1 MSSSRIRGLRG
12 KRSTSPVATFDDTLR
27 DDRRVREQ
35 TQLARQRRD
44 QRAAELQ
51 AMLASTESKPRL
63 PASARSRAGRL
74 GSGSPPRSPRAVATS
89 SAPLSL
95 PLNVYTP
102 PPLRTASAL
111 AAPHTPTAPPAL
123 LTSSTPTPSTDD
135 LGAAPKAAAAVAA
148 PAPSASSDRAA
159 AYGVSSSGGRG
170 NVMDVLR
177 ANRAKAAAEEAMQE
191 PEAGAAGNAAA
202 DAGADAEEAAPTSA
216 DIKLGKYEVK
226 FKTVIRA
233 GVAKDSDKAGL
244 VKVRPT
250 IA

>member
-1 MSSSRIRGLRG
+1 MPSGRASTRRERRRRPAHAKAYPCNAPLMSSSRIRGLRG

-123 LTSSTPTPSTDD
+123 LTTSTPTPSTDD
-135 LGAAPKAAAAVAA
+135 LDLALGDALRELAELQGRLARCREENKKLMAEKSLEVQARQAAEVKAA
-148 PAPSASSDRAA
+148 SAER
-159 AYGVSSSGGRG
+159 
-170 NVMDVLR
+170 
-177 ANRAKAAAEEAMQE
+177 
-191 PEAGAAGNAAA
+191 
-202 DAGADAEEAAPTSA
+202 
-216 DIKLGKYEVK
+216 
-226 FKTVIRA
+226 
-233 GVAKDSDKAGL
+233 
-244 VKVRPT
+244 
-250 IA
+250 

>member
-1 MSSSRIRGLRG
+1 MSVALARNSR
-12 KRSTSPVATFDDTLR
+12 SFVTLVCAR
-27 DDRRVREQ
+27 QSGVTIEALEIKTLEDGTVRVRY
-35 TQLARQRRD
+35 AD
-44 QRAAELQ
+44 GWVN
-51 AMLASTESKPRL
+51 M
-63 PASARSRAGRL
+63 
-74 GSGSPPRSPRAVATS
+74 TS
-89 SAPLSL
+89 SDGRQILEP
-95 PLNVYTP
+95 V
-102 PPLRTASAL
+102 
-111 AAPHTPTAPPAL
+111 
-123 LTSSTPTPSTDD
+123 
-135 LGAAPKAAAAVAA
+135 GAAPKAAAAVAA

-159 AYGVSSSGGRG
+159 AYGVSSSKDRG

>member
-27 DDRRVREQ
+27 DDRSVREQ
-35 TQLARQRRD
+35 MQLARQRRD
-44 QRAAELQ
+44 QRDAELQ
-51 AMLASTESKPRL
+51 AMLDSTKSKPRL

-135 LGAAPKAAAAVAA
+135 LDLALGDALRELAELQGRLARCREENKKLMAEKSLEVQARQAAEVKAA
-148 PAPSASSDRAA
+148 SAER
-159 AYGVSSSGGRG
+159 
-170 NVMDVLR
+170 
-177 ANRAKAAAEEAMQE
+177 
-191 PEAGAAGNAAA
+191 
-202 DAGADAEEAAPTSA
+202 
-216 DIKLGKYEVK
+216 
-226 FKTVIRA
+226 
-233 GVAKDSDKAGL
+233 
-244 VKVRPT
+244 
-250 IA
+250 

>member
-1 MSSSRIRGLRG
+1 M
-12 KRSTSPVATFDDTLR
+12 TLVCAR
-27 DDRRVREQ
+27 QSGVTIEALEIKTLEDGTVRVRYEDGWVNMRGSSDG
-35 TQLARQRRD
+35 RQIL
-44 QRAAELQ
+44 E
-51 AMLASTESKPRL
+51 P
-63 PASARSRAGRL
+63 
-74 GSGSPPRSPRAVATS
+74 V
-89 SAPLSL
+89 
-95 PLNVYTP
+95 
-102 PPLRTASAL
+102 
-111 AAPHTPTAPPAL
+111 
-123 LTSSTPTPSTDD
+123 
-135 LGAAPKAAAAVAA
+135 GAAPKAAAAVAA